1 MTTFSIKQ
9 DSSAISNHSLI
20 NAINS
25 LKNNNTNNNT
35 NNVYIFDDD
44 SKTASNQILKNNKYN
59 FVNKIYNDTIK
70 LPLINMSD
78 KGLEIN
84 IVNNLYN
91 MNELTIIATDSFF
104 LNLPN
109 TTFTTLVCG
118 SSCKLVV
125 LPHTASTSVGWY
137 IV

>member
-1 MTTFSIKQ
+1 MPPSFSIKQ
-9 DSSAISNHSLI
+9 DSSTISNQSLI

-25 LKNNNTNNNT
+25 LKNNNANNT
-35 NNVYIFDDD
+35 NNVYVFDDD
-44 SKTASNQILKNNKYN
+44 SKLAQSQISKNNKYN

-70 LPLINMSD
+70 LPPINILD

-84 IVNNLYN
+84 VINSLSN
-91 MNELTIIATDSFF
+91 MNELTILTNGFNF
-104 LNLPN
+104 LNLSN
-109 TTFTTLVCG
+109 SNSTTLVYQ

-125 LPHTASTSVGWY
+125 LTNPSIGWY